1 VSPTDLSVE
10 AQRGIE
16 ELYNSEAQTI
26 FRTVNAIV
34 LNPATAQDLTQE
46 TFVRAMRAWD
56 RFDQRNPRGWLLKIA
71 SNLAISHYR
80 TEKRRRAVP
89 PWQLIIRRR
98 ETAPEEA
105 DDRDLVSWLMRPL
118 NADQRALI
126 VLHYYH
132 QVSRTEI
139 AEMLGIPVGTVAS
152 RINKAMTVMRQRAV
166 ATQEFGTP
174 PSSSSESE
182 PEEGGSSES
191 EGQ

>member
-1 VSPTDLSVE
+1 
-10 AQRGIE
+10 
-16 ELYNSEAQTI
+16 
-26 FRTVNAIV
+26 VNAIV

-46 TFVRAMRAWD
+46 TFIRAMRAWD

-98 ETAPEEA
+98 ESAPEEA
-105 DDRDLVSWLMRPL
+105 DDKDLVSWLMRPL
-118 NADQRALI
+118 TPDQRALI

-132 QVSRTEI
+132 QVTRTEI

-152 RINKAMTVMRQRAV
+152 RINKAMMLMRQRAV
-166 ATQEFGTP
+166 TTREGDSD
-174 PSSSSESE
+174 PS
-182 PEEGGSSES
+182 EGGSSES